1 MCLGDFASDNSSYW
15 PVKLFSDDD
24 MSLPDFDQAK
34 RELDEHGFVVL
45 PEFIDPA
52 WLAELQEM
60 TERQFEL
67 EGEAAGSEFKTE
79 TGSRRL
85 ANLVNK
91 GEVFQRVVAEPR
103 LLKFIELVLGA
114 EFKLSSLN
122 ARSANPHNG
131 INQPLHADMGA
142 IADGAGYWVCN
153 SVWMLD
159 DFTEDNGPI
168 RVVPGSHRWK
178 KLPQDVMS
186 DPSEKHPDEEI
197 ITGPA
202 GTVVVMIAHAWHGG
216 TANRTGSPRTALHA
230 FYARRDKPQQQYQKE
245 LLSESVQSSI
255 GPELRRILALDDSLN
270 DEVTRN
276 CQQRS
281 GFLT

>member
-1 MCLGDFASDNSSYW
+1 M
-15 PVKLFSDDD
+15 P
-24 MSLPDFDQAK
+24 LPDLQQAK
-34 RELDEHGFVVL
+34 RELDERGFVVL
-45 PEFIDPA
+45 PGFIDPA
-52 WLAELQEM
+52 WLTELQRT
-60 TERQFEL
+60 TESLFDL
-67 EGEAAGSEFKTE
+67 EGAEAGSEFKTE

-103 LLKFIELVLGA
+103 LLSFIELVLGD

-122 ARSANPHNG
+122 ARSANPHNE
-131 INQPLHADMGA
+131 ISQPLHADMGA
-142 IADGAGYWVCN
+142 IADEHGYWVCN

-178 KLPQDVMS
+178 QLPQNGMEAPTDS
-186 DPSEKHPDEEI
+186 HPGEEI
-197 ITGPA
+197 ITGLA
-202 GTVVVMIAHAWHGG
+202 GTVVIMNAHAWHGG
-216 TANRTGSPRTALHA
+216 TANRTESPRTALHA
-230 FYARRDKPQQQYQKE
+230 FYARRDKPQQQYQRE
-245 LLSESVQSSI
+245 LLSKSVQDSLNAD
-255 GPELRRILALDDSLN
+255 LRKILALDDRLN
-270 DEVTRN
+270 DEVTKN